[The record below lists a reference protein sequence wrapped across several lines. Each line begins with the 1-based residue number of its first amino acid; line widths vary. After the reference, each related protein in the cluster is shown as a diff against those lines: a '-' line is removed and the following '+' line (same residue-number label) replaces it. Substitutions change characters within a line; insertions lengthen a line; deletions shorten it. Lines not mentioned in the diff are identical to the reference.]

1 MGMYV
6 TGVIGVIVFYIAVLA
21 VGVWAAAFKR
31 RQAAQNNM
39 QDDMMLANRR
49 LGPLLGVFTLIATWV
64 GGAFVNGTAEAMF
77 TRGLAW
83 CQVPIGYS
91 LSLIFGA
98 LLFVGP
104 MRKAEYVTMLDPF
117 QERYGAGIGGLLFL
131 PALCGDLF
139 WCGAVLRALGSS
151 LAVVAGVDPNISVCA
166 SALLAAM
173 YGHYQGY
180 AYACYRI
187 TALQSINK

>member
-1 MGMYV
+1 MANDSKNR
-6 TGVIGVIVFYIAVLA
+6 TGSWAVKLQANPYLIIYIFFVVEFDFAFYANQCRVQWLRIIV
-21 VGVWAAAFKR
+21 
-31 RQAAQNNM
+31 
-39 QDDMMLANRR
+39 
-49 LGPLLGVFTLIATWV
+49 
-64 GGAFVNGTAEAMF
+64 
-77 TRGLAW
+77 
-83 CQVPIGYS
+83 
-91 LSLIFGA
+91 GA

-187 TALQSINK
+187 TALQSINKWEIKLESK

>member
-1 MGMYV
+1 
-6 TGVIGVIVFYIAVLA
+6 
-21 VGVWAAAFKR
+21 
-31 RQAAQNNM
+31 
-39 QDDMMLANRR
+39 
-49 LGPLLGVFTLIATWV
+49 
-64 GGAFVNGTAEAMF
+64 MF

-91 LSLIFGA
+91 LSLIFGTSCSDLRAPDSLEISRDTYEIENITIARIELIRKRTLAPNSSRLLRLSSLTSLSVLINVVSDQRILGA
-98 LLFVGP
+98 LLFVRP

-173 YGHYQGY
+173 
-180 AYACYRI
+180 
-187 TALQSINK
+187 